1 MSLGTNISRLRAE
14 KRLSQGDLAEVLEV
28 SRQSVSKWET
38 DSSVPDLDKLIKLSQ
53 LFGVTLD
60 ELVTGAEPQLKVET
74 PPVMV
79 SPSMPGRKIAGIIL
93 FCMAFLAFLIPTVLG
108 GILVGLILARSV
120 SSVRDHLLSRPK
132 AAGAVVRLGSVLGG
146 LHLLLLWHPGI
157 SWNLFFFTFS
167 WEEVGTP
174 VYTFAAWIQSL
185 MILALLIGTVRSFCT
200 FSFPPTRR
208 NGVILVVLWI
218 EFLAYRLLTAPI
230 ADLLS
235 APEIPVTSMWALMA
249 LILMAGI
256 ASLIL
261 LAIVLTLSVRMAA
274 AWRASHC

>member
-1 MSLGTNISRLRAE
+1 MFKDNLMMLRKMRGMTQEELAE
-14 KRLSQGDLAEVLEV
+14 KIDV
-28 SRQSVSKWET
+28 SRQTLSKYET
-38 DSSVPDLDKLIKLSQ
+38 GESLPDVEKSRLIAEV
-53 LFGVTLD
+53 FDVTLD

-108 GILVGLILARSV
+108 GILVGLILAV
-120 SSVRDHLLSRPK
+120 PFLVCGIICFLVRKRPGLWCAW
-132 AAGAVVRLGSVLGG
+132 AAYLAVYIFCYYGTR
-146 LHLLLLWHPGI
+146 I